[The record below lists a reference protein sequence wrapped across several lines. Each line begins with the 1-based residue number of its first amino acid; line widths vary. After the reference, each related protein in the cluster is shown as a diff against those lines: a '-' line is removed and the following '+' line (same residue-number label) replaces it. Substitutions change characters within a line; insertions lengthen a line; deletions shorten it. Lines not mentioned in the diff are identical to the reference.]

1 MIYKENKSSKSYQ
14 KIYWIIRDIINRNN
28 IKKTQQVQSNSDN
41 YRSIDKLLLPSPS
54 SSLEQYYFESK
65 SESQTIRSQVQ
76 LSNSAK

>member
-1 MIYKENKSSKSYQ
+1 MIYKENKSSKSCQ
-14 KIYWIIRDIINRNN
+14 KTYWIIRDIINRNN

-41 YRSIDKLLLPSPS
+41 YRPIDKLLLPSPS
-54 SSLEQYYFESK
+54 SNLEQYYFESK